1 MRKMVPFAGGSSDI
15 RRFAGSALPAL
26 EAGARSLT
34 QRSVSAKSG
43 RPGSVS
49 TWGDGP
55 SLAITERPWAL
66 CPVTTRRI
74 GLIMAA
80 SRPGLYTALPGR

>member
-1 MRKMVPFAGGSSDI
+1 MPRGVRIHRVAGAHRAEGGRAVEAAPRAASGGNSTIRKIVPLAGGSSDI

-49 TWGDGP
+49 T
-55 SLAITERPWAL
+55 
-66 CPVTTRRI
+66 
-74 GLIMAA
+74 
-80 SRPGLYTALPGR
+80 